1 MVKDMN
7 TAEHLVIGFQG
18 ALHREGLAKS
28 SRTKYVQHVREFIT
42 RLADD
47 DRIVAA
53 SRRDAEDYL
62 DRLVAEDGLAVPTIR
77 LRLAA
82 LKRFYDYLDDR
93 ELLDGRNPFAR
104 IKAPKQRR
112 KPNDW
117 LRRDEDLAITNACV
131 TRQERILHALLRF
144 AGLRIGEAT
153 ALVQRNVDL
162 DRDELRVT
170 ISKSDS
176 GLRTVPIHPEL
187 RKELVAWLGHLEGRG
202 QRRAELPLLV
212 TKNGTPM
219 KAQFGWRLIKRVAG
233 RAEVRPLPGK
243 QLSEVTPH
251 TLRRTFGTDL
261 LNRGMPLEHVS
272 KLLGHAD
279 TRVTQMSYA
288 ELLDETVRA
297 AAITA
302 WSS

>member
-1 MVKDMN
+1 MN
-7 TAEHLVIGFQG
+7 TPEHLVMGFQG
-18 ALHREGLAKS
+18 ALLREGLAKS
-28 SRTKYVQHVREFIT
+28 SRDKYVQHVREFVEP
-42 RLADD
+42 LGAQ

-53 SRRDAEDYL
+53 TRRDAEDYL
-62 DRLVAEDGLAVPTIR
+62 DRLIGEAGLAVPTVR
-77 LRLAA
+77 LRIAA
-82 LKRFYDYLDDR
+82 LRRFYDYLDDR
-93 ELLDGRNPFAR
+93 ELLDGRNPFGR
-104 IKAPKQRR
+104 IKAPKLKR

-117 LRRDEDLAITNACV
+117 LREDEDLAVTNACV

-153 ALVQRNVDL
+153 ALVQRNLDL

-170 ISKSDS
+170 VSKSDS

-187 RKELVAWLGHLEGRG
+187 RRELVAWLGHLEGKG
-202 QRRAELPLLV
+202 QRRADLPVLV

-261 LNRGMPLEHVS
+261 LNRRMPLEHVS

-279 TRVTQMSYA
+279 TRVTQACYA

-297 AAITA
+297 AAISA